1 MKVFMQDP
9 NQKPEDF
16 THAYY
21 HRDQADWDR
30 IYKDYTAAVDWPS
43 VTFYKDLLKKY
54 PDAKVILTV
63 RDADSWYNSVKN
75 TIFETSQRILI
86 EKPSF
91 PSKDFDKL
99 VEMFELTCLEGVL
112 DKDKFGQEERIKQIF
127 LDHNEDVKR
136 GGNGIY
142 VRWDGREYNL
152 HHVWDSS
159 IAEKWIGGMHGKPY
173 PLAAKWA
180 NQLAVE
186 ITDGKFADG
195 LEEIGQEPANRRHP
209 NFTKAL
215 KGSNFSTSP

>member
-1 MKVFMQDP
+1 MAPLEVIGGGFGRTGTDSLRLALNRLGYNTFHMKVFMQDP

-136 GGNGIY
+136 TVPPEQLLIMELGEGWE
-142 VRWDGREYNL
+142 RL
-152 HHVWDSS
+152 CTFL
-159 IAEKWIGGMHGKPY
+159 GKEVPDEPY
-173 PLAAKWA
+173 PKV
-180 NQLAVE
+180 NS
-186 ITDGKFADG
+186 T
-195 LEEIGQEPANRRHP
+195 EEFRKE
-209 NFTKAL
+209 F
-215 KGSNFSTSP
+215 KGNASRI